1 VGTIPPLKSNVK
13 NTRKLIIFLPGNS
26 LRESVYPSMA
36 VSINPE
42 IVPINV
48 VSIEIPYARNIVCPC
63 VAI

>member
-1 VGTIPPLKSNVK
+1 
-13 NTRKLIIFLPGNS
+13 
-26 LRESVYPSMA
+26 MA